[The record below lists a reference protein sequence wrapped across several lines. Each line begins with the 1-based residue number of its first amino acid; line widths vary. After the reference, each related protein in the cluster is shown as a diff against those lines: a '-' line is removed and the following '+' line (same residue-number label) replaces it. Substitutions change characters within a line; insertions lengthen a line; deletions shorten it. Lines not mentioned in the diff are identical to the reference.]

1 MKEQL
6 IIDFLNKKYPQS
18 KAEEWDFVGYSIK
31 QNNNGVKKI
40 LICLDV
46 NKLSIEQAIKSK
58 VNLIISFHPFCFD
71 SSWKEVYKYD
81 PTKKEQVE
89 LLKKNKISVFS
100 IHTNFDKNKFGTKYW
115 FNKKLNLENKII
127 KSFDY
132 ATIAEYNDTFISLIN
147 LLKNKLE
154 INVIL
159 TNWANKENQKIK
171 NIYIQPGAGDV
182 YDFLK
187 KTKTNSIDLL
197 ITSDIKWNEQQLL
210 NSIGIKFVII
220 PHKTEDVFVNAVKN
234 LLIEK
239 FQELEIIEFISN
251 DFIKGY

>member
-18 KAEEWDFVGYSIK
+18 KAEKWDFVGYSIK
-31 QNNNGVKKI
+31 QKNNEVKKI

-58 VNLIISFHPFCFD
+58 ANLIISFHPFCFA

-115 FNKKLNLENKII
+115 FNKKLNLENKVI

-132 ATIAEYNDTFISLIN
+132 ATIVEYDSTFISLIN
-147 LLKNKLE
+147 LLKDRLG

-159 TNWANKENQKIK
+159 TNWSNKENQKIK
-171 NIYIQPGAGDV
+171 NIYIQPGAGDI
-182 YDFLK
+182 YEFLRK
-187 KTKTNSIDLL
+187 IKINKIDLL

-220 PHKTEDVFVNAVKN
+220 PHKTEDVFVNAIKN
-234 LLIEK
+234 VLIEK
-239 FQELEIIEFISN
+239 FKELEIIEFVSN
-251 DFIKGY
+251 DFIRGY